1 MIPDAVET
9 NGKFSVGVVEHERS
23 AALTPLNQIVRLQLF
38 ERLAYRARANAE
50 FASQFVLVWQC
61 NAGLP
66 IAACDALQHGAEDL
80 QV

>member
-1 MIPDAVET
+1 L
-9 NGKFSVGVVEHERS
+9 S
-23 AALTPLNQIVRLQLF
+23 ASSLSSALRIVPELTPK
-38 ERLAYRARANAE
+38 

-80 QV
+80 QA